1 MGQKSVALVIAFI
14 AILGLIIAAVYYA
27 WMSSPICG
35 GAYSPPS
42 SSYIYESAFVEVN
55 GTGLYTMELAAGPN
69 PADYDDHCDPEL
81 ITTTEIIVHLVDLE
95 GNTHFQHSLYQLD
108 VSFSGDECDSDF
120 KDNMVNQSSNVS
132 KDNGTLFPVHFVNS
146 IDASL
151 GEGIPHALEPDCL
164 VKTYLSKGDKIVVY
178 GSGSEA
184 DGPASGGWKLRLTF
198 VYDGYQLGPDF
209 VLPG

>member
-14 AILGLIIAAVYYA
+14 AILGVIIAAVYYA

-35 GAYSPPS
+35 GAYSPPTS
-42 SSYIYESAFVEVN
+42 GYLYESEFVEVN

-69 PADYDDHCDPEL
+69 PADYDDYCDPEL

-146 IDASL
+146 IDNSL
-151 GEGIPHALEPDCL
+151 GEN
-164 VKTYLSKGDKIVVY
+164 
-178 GSGSEA
+178 
-184 DGPASGGWKLRLTF
+184 
-198 VYDGYQLGPDF
+198 
-209 VLPG
+209 